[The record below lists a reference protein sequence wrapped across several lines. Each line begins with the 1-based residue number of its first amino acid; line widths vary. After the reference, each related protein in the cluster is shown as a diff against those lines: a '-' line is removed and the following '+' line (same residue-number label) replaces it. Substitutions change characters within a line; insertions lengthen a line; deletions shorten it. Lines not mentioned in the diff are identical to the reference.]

1 MKAERCQAITKNGSP
16 CGATPVPGDTLCAWH
31 SPAWAEKRREWSKKG
46 GAGRSNQARA
56 KKQLPDNV
64 LTLQEVQALLG
75 LTFKGVI
82 SGRIEP
88 GVGTAAASIAKAM
101 VAVAG
106 VAEIEGQIAEL
117 RQMIDRRVS

>member
-1 MKAERCQAITKNGSP
+1 MDRRCRGANAAGQRCDAKPVRPSGWCYWHDPALETERTEG
-16 CGATPVPGDTLCAWH
+16 
-31 SPAWAEKRREWSKKG
+31 RRQG
-46 GAGRSNQARA
+46 GKSRSNQARA
-56 KKQLPDNV
+56 RKQLPTN
-64 LTLQEVQALLG
+64 TMTMQEIQGLLG

-82 SGRIEP
+82 AGRIEP

-117 RQMIDRRVS
+117 RRMIDERVS

>member
-1 MKAERCQAITKNGSP
+1 MKPERCQAITKNGSP

-31 SPAWAEKRREWSKKG
+31 SPSWEEKRRAWSRKG
-46 GAGRSNQARA
+46 GEARSNKSRA

-64 LTLQEVQALLG
+64 LTLQEVQGLLG

-106 VAEIEGQIAEL
+106 VAEIEEQIAEL
-117 RQMIDRRVS
+117 RRMIDGRVS